1 MDSSSG
7 FWSVFFIS
15 ILCLLFFFLLH
26 RRDRGN
32 RHLPT
37 IWPFLGM
44 LPALVVNVHRLHD
57 FFTEVLGATG
67 CTFVFHGPWFSSMKF
82 FVTCD
87 PANVNHVFNANFRN
101 FPKGPGFSEI
111 FDILGD
117 GIFNAD
123 DESWLSQRRKAQ
135 LLMAQPRFRAFVLRC
150 SREKVEN
157 GLLPLLRRVSEEGS
171 TVDLQD
177 VFLRL
182 TFDITCNL
190 VFGVDPVSL
199 SPEFPTIPFAKA
211 MDEAMAAILH
221 RHTLPST
228 WWKLMRRFMLGR
240 ERSLANAWLVI
251 DEFISESIA
260 KSKGQFFSEGS
271 DDLLSAY
278 IQDSAVTGNS
288 SDKFLRDTTV
298 NLMLAGRDT
307 TGSALS
313 WFFYLLCEN
322 QSIEAKVL
330 DEIRKTKEP
339 TGQGNELVYLH
350 AALCEALRLYPPVP
364 FESKGVAK
372 GEMMPSGK
380 RVEPGMQ
387 VLFSTYSMARME
399 RIWGKDCLQFRPER
413 WINEKGAVRHEPAY
427 KFMAFNC
434 GPRTCLGKEVA
445 FTQLKTVAAAVLKEF
460 RVVVVE
466 GHVVAPAASIIL
478 HMRNGL
484 KVKVTRR
491 DENI

>member
-1 MDSSSG
+1 
-7 FWSVFFIS
+7 
-15 ILCLLFFFLLH
+15 
-26 RRDRGN
+26 
-32 RHLPT
+32 
-37 IWPFLGM
+37 M

-87 PANVNHVFNANFRN
+87 PANVNHVFNTNFRN
-101 FPKGPGFSEI
+101 FPKGPGFTEI

-135 LLMAQPRFRAFVLRC
+135 LLMAQPRFRAFVSRC

-157 GLLPLLRRVSEEGS
+157 GLLPLLRRVSEEGR
-171 TVDLQD
+171 T
-177 VFLRL
+177 
-182 TFDITCNL
+182 
-190 VFGVDPVSL
+190 
-199 SPEFPTIPFAKA
+199 FPTIPFAKA

-240 ERSLANAWLVI
+240 ERSLANACLVI

-271 DDLLSAY
+271 NDLLSAY

-372 GEMMPSGK
+372 REMMPSGK
-380 RVEPGMQ
+380 KVEPGMQ

-399 RIWGKDCLQFRPER
+399 GIWGKDCLQFRPER

-478 HMRNGL
+478 QMRNGL
-484 KVKVTRR
+484 KMTKGPSNDI
-491 DENI
+491 DE